1 VSLVNTQAAIITA
14 FFNPSTL
21 SQTTHLI
28 KSDQRLTVEQR
39 LGIYRHSIQGILG
52 QHLRAV
58 YDVVAQLVGAE
69 FFEYLTEV
77 HIDQS
82 PPSSTAL
89 SEYGEGFS
97 STLLNHPALKNMPWI
112 AEVARLEWARS
123 QAWQGVNQAPRSFN
137 DLSNLS
143 EAEYNQVVLQLP
155 DSAQLLE
162 SNYAIYDVWLAHQN
176 NECLDKPHL
185 ESIDLSQ
192 PNSIL
197 IYRVGKQLHQYKM
210 NNQQQLNFI
219 KAIQYKSTL
228 EQLADEFNE
237 YLNEVLVLGLQQG
250 WIYNW
255 SLKDQY

>member
-1 VSLVNTQAAIITA
+1 VSLVNTQTAIITA
-14 FFNPSTL
+14 LFNTNTL
-21 SQTTHLI
+21 SQATHLI
-28 KSDQRLTVEQR
+28 KSDKRLTAEQH

-58 YDVVAQLVGAE
+58 YGVVAQLVGAE
-69 FFEYLTEV
+69 FFEYLTETY
-77 HIDQS
+77 IDQS
-82 PPSSTAL
+82 PPISTVL
-89 SEYGEGFS
+89 SEYGEDFS

-123 QAWQGVNQAPRSFN
+123 QAWHGVNQAPRSFN
-137 DLSNLS
+137 DLSTLS
-143 EAEYNQVVLQLP
+143 EVEYNQVVLQLP

-176 NECLDKPHL
+176 NEYLDKTRFDI
-185 ESIDLSQ
+185 IDINQ
-192 PNSIL
+192 PSTVL
-197 IYRVGKQLHQYKM
+197 IYRVGKKLHQYKM
-210 NNQQQLNFI
+210 NNQPLNFI
-219 KAIQYKSTL
+219 KAIQRQSTL